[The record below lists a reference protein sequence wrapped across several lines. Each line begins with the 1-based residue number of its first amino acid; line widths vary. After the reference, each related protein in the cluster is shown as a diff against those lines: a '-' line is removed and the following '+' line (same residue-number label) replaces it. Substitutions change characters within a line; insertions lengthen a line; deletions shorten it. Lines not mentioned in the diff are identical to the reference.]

1 MRQLTLKIN
10 LPKKKK
16 IVNQIVSYDTICDY
30 HLGTYKTMLGY
41 TLALFFFL
49 AQFNKLFFL
58 LKFDS
63 VRVFDTNFM
72 RYHTSIKLC
81 VAHKR
86 CRI

>member
-1 MRQLTLKIN
+1 MYNCELYKFYHASIN
-10 LPKKKK
+10 IENKFTQKKK

-63 VRVFDTNFM
+63 VRVF
-72 RYHTSIKLC
+72 
-81 VAHKR
+81 
-86 CRI
+86 